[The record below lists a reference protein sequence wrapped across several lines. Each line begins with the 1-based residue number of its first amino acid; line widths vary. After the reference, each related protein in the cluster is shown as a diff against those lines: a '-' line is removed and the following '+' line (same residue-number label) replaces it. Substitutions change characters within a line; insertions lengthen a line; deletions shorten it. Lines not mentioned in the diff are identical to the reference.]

1 MNFQISKVLQIAYII
16 HTLILISFFA
26 EIANFVSYEQAALQA
41 TMETSDLV
49 QWPEVSLLRKIDS
62 RDRNTVNLETTELEE
77 YMYKMQLEIFQLIGV
92 LIV

>member
-1 MNFQISKVLQIAYII
+1 MSFKLSKILQIAYII

-41 TMETSDLV
+41 KMENADPEN
-49 QWPEVSLLRKIDS
+49 WPEISLLRKVDS
-62 RDRNTVNLETTELEE
+62 RDRSAVSLETTELEE
-77 YMYKMQLEIFQLIGV
+77 YMYQTQLEIFQLIGV